1 MRFQV
6 GREVLAE
13 AVAWVARTLPARP
26 AVPVLAGM
34 VLETG
39 TDLTLSSFDY
49 EVSGR
54 AAVEV
59 DEAEP
64 GRVLVPGR
72 LLAEIVRSLPA
83 QPVHF
88 ETTGSEAVLTCG
100 SAEFGLQLMPVE
112 DYPTPPG
119 LPSVAG
125 LVDSGALAAAIG
137 RVVVAASRD
146 DTLPMLTGVRVDI
159 EGDLIRLA
167 CTDRYRIAASEL
179 TWKPSQPDFAA
190 AVVVPARTL
199 ADTAKS
205 LRAGTETELALTGAG
220 DTLIGLSNAGRT
232 TTARLLDDQ
241 FIDYRARLSAD
252 WAIHADVPVG
262 PFIDVIKRVALV
274 AERSTPLRLAFSQ
287 GEVRVRAATGD
298 SARANEALPAELD
311 GPDIDVAFNAQYLL
325 DGLAGVGT
333 GTARISFVTPAKP
346 SLITGLG
353 GDDYR
358 YLLMPIRLSG

>member
-34 VLETG
+34 VLETS

-100 SAEFGLQLMPVE
+100 NAEVGLPLLPVE

-119 LPSVAG
+119 LPSIPG
-125 LVDSGALAAAIG
+125 LVDSGARAAA
-137 RVVVAASRD
+137 
-146 DTLPMLTGVRVDI
+146 
-159 EGDLIRLA
+159 
-167 CTDRYRIAASEL
+167 
-179 TWKPSQPDFAA
+179 
-190 AVVVPARTL
+190 
-199 ADTAKS
+199 
-205 LRAGTETELALTGAG
+205 
-220 DTLIGLSNAGRT
+220 
-232 TTARLLDDQ
+232 
-241 FIDYRARLSAD
+241 
-252 WAIHADVPVG
+252 
-262 PFIDVIKRVALV
+262 
-274 AERSTPLRLAFSQ
+274 
-287 GEVRVRAATGD
+287 
-298 SARANEALPAELD
+298 
-311 GPDIDVAFNAQYLL
+311 
-325 DGLAGVGT
+325 
-333 GTARISFVTPAKP
+333 
-346 SLITGLG
+346 
-353 GDDYR
+353 
-358 YLLMPIRLSG
+358 